1 MVVKFDWVEFG
12 YTEKQ
17 SDQVNQCYNA
27 ISETFRRKCVCKTCP
42 YCINLETAGVVLYFL
57 TQHKGHDTEL
67 LEVQQL

>member
-1 MVVKFDWVEFG
+1 LVVKFDWVKFG

-27 ISETFRRKCVCKTCP
+27 IHDTFRRKCVCKTCH
-42 YCINLETAGVVLYFL
+42 CCVNLETAGGVLYFL
-57 TQHKGHDTEL
+57 TQHKGHNTEI